1 MGPRITTNE
10 QKILTLN
17 GKFPLNLI
25 HFIGLFS
32 SSLEDLQIYLS
43 KVYDCCCECSLF
55 SLIAHQ
61 PAASRWSAVTDPSW
75 QLRETIEWSEQ
86 RKLGNII
93 NKSG

>member
-55 SLIAHQ
+55 SLIARQ
-61 PAASRWSAVTDPSW
+61 PAAASRWSAVTDPSW

-86 RKLGNII
+86 R
-93 NKSG
+93 